1 MGAGEIPMHDIF
13 NTCVFSIP
21 VKFEIHFLRLK
32 YEIVFGVIIKA
43 LDKCKRECDT
53 VSSGTRVLST
63 EN

>member
-1 MGAGEIPMHDIF
+1 MTF
-13 NTCVFSIP
+13 YLCVFSIP